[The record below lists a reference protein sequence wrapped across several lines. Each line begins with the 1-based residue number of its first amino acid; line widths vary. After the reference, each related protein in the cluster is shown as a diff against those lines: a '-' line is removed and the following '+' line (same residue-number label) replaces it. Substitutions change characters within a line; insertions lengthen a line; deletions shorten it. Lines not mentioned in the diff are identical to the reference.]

1 MRHYSSF
8 TVRILVSDDDSMVEG
23 QVSHAA
29 TVKTIYFRDFSK
41 AVAFI
46 RDHLALKPDDA
57 QKTGLNGSTVV
68 PGREE
73 GDADQD

>member
-8 TVRILVSDDDSMVEG
+8 TVRILVNDDDLMVEG

-29 TVKTIYFRDFSK
+29 TGKTIYFRDFGK

-46 RDHLALKPDDA
+46 KDHLALKPDDA
-57 QKTGLNGSTVV
+57 QRTGFNGSTVL
-68 PGREE
+68 PSREE